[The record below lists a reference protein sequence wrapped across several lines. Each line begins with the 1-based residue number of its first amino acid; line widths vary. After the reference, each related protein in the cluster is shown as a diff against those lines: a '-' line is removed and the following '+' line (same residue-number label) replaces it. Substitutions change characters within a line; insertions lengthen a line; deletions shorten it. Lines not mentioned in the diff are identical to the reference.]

1 MWVTDRSSDA
11 KIKRSDLTKH
21 YCNCEN
27 ITDCLNLLA
36 NGHKKLAEKFS
47 SKIKI
52 PVFLRFISSV
62 YSKILIL
69 HKIYDIEITEGLL
82 QLSNN
87 TATRGHSLKL
97 SSQPS
102 RIEIRRNSFSVRVVK
117 PWNSLPQEVVMS
129 PSVKAFEA
137 RLDRF
142 WKDQPMMFDY
152 KEELR
157 L

>member
-1 MWVTDRSSDA
+1 MIELF
-11 KIKRSDLTKH
+11 K
-21 YCNCEN
+21 
-27 ITDCLNLLA
+27 
-36 NGHKKLAEKFS
+36 
-47 SKIKI
+47 
-52 PVFLRFISSV
+52 
-62 YSKILIL
+62 IL
-69 HKIYDIEITEGLL
+69 HKIYDVEITEELL

-87 TATRGHSLKL
+87 TTTRGHSLKL
-97 SSQPS
+97 SSQSS
-102 RIEIRRNSFSVRVVK
+102 RIEIRRNSFSVRVAK

-142 WKDQPMMFDY
+142 WKDQPIMFDY